1 MSSAA
6 VNAAADAERALR
18 DASDAVAAGVTVVIQ
33 SASTIRMEAAAA
45 LAQANEIWEEA
56 RRECKRLRRAAR
68 EEVTQMKG
76 NAAAEAE
83 EIRFDARE
91 ALEEERAGIEK
102 VHAFARSKIQL
113 DVGGGGHRFATSLQT
128 LTSVPD
134 TFLASMFSGR
144 FNLQPDAEG
153 VYFIDRNGTHFC
165 HILDYLRDPGSFT
178 LSPAMAGGARAE
190 LAVEAKFYGLLDR
203 MMPYYAQEQ
212 IGVSLLKQACATG
225 TELALEA
232 AVAQARALV
241 VQIGNTSPW
250 LTEEF
255 QDSRYA
261 IAVAQARALV
271 VQIGNTSP
279 WLTEE
284 FQDSRYA
291 ITERV
296 INGAPVWAA
305 EDGEWFMYLT
315 TSTRLY
321 VSRNE
326 FCAKGDPL
334 GFICHAQL
342 NVGFLAPTML
352 CATGWKSNKYATLAS
367 QYASAGGTYENAWL
381 DVPNM
386 RFTAVHGLAD
396 DEPAMAAALRQLAA
410 LNERPRKRARSQE

>member
-261 IAVAQARALV
+261 I
-271 VQIGNTSP
+271 
-279 WLTEE
+279 
-284 FQDSRYA
+284 
-291 ITERV
+291 TERV